1 MLFVIM
7 RHVIAA
13 ASKRPSIGWLTR
25 NTATR
30 APKLNWCAI
39 AAGKAD
45 LEDYVS
51 RSPPMPR
58 HRGRPACVGTAHTSS
73 M

>member
-30 APKLNWCAI
+30 APELNWCAI

-45 LEDYVS
+45 SGQYVS
-51 RSPPMPR
+51 SVPWGFPCWASHNLPY
-58 HRGRPACVGTAHTSS
+58 
-73 M
+73 